1 MGRQSLIHKQLLRE
15 RADYFLKPENVKRA
29 FDCCEKLVA
38 SVLKSR
44 KKERR
49 DKFRNDLRNVHKNLC
64 VTFGFRG
71 RAKADMTVL
80 EKEVTELHL
89 QNKILKNENS
99 ELKNAVRETEHLHKQ
114 LKEQRKMFRNL
125 EKEYENELR
134 KKKELLLPE
143 PKNVKQ
149 AQKTKQT
156 NN

>member
-15 RADYFLKPENVKRA
+15 RSDYFLKPENVQRA

-64 VTFGFRG
+64 VAYGHRG
-71 RAKADMTVL
+71 RDNADMTIL
-80 EKEVTELHL
+80 EKKATELRL

-99 ELKNAVRETEHLHKQ
+99 ELRNAAKETEALRRQ
-114 LKEQRKMFRNL
+114 LKEQREMFRKL
-125 EKEYENELR
+125 EKEYETELR
-134 KKKELLLPE
+134 NKKELLLPK
-143 PKNVKQ
+143 PK
-149 AQKTKQT
+149 KTKK
-156 NN
+156 N